1 MAGASQRD
9 RRSQFDGIGD
19 RRSQFRQNPYGIRDR
34 RSQFRHDPGIDE
46 VNYET
51 RYIVNHRPRFLLL
64 PAEATGTCGHPMG
77 SDY

>member
-1 MAGASQRD
+1 MAGASLR
-9 RRSQFDGIGD
+9 D

-46 VNYET
+46 VNYEI
-51 RYIVNHRPRFLLL
+51 RYIVTHCFRFLLL
-64 PAEATGTCGHPMG
+64 PAEATGTCGDTMG